1 MKNIVDKATMTLV
14 ISRFM
19 GSAVSHIR
27 DTGHNA
33 ADREMNEAL
42 FSASVADT
50 EAKQKLVISR
60 LVRDVVP
67 FISEKGRAIE
77 QVQSAINELIDIDNK
92 IKGIAPLIPAQEKKH
107 MNIVIANFL
116 KFGCGNIRYTGHN
129 AADREINEALQ
140 LARSAKTLPE
150 QASAIKALIKDV
162 LPFIPSEDQQMSK
175 SYQAISDLQ
184 HMGIKLNKRALTKD
198 NNDLSM
204 C

>member
-14 ISRFM
+14 ISKFM
-19 GSAVSHIR
+19 SAASSHIR

-50 EAKQKLVISR
+50 ETKQKLVISR

-67 FISEKGRAIE
+67 FVSEQGKAIK
-77 QVQSAINELIDIDNK
+77 QVQNAINELIDIDNK
-92 IKGIAPLIPAQEKKH
+92 IKGIAPLIPAQEKQS
-107 MNIVIANFL
+107 MNIIIANFL
-116 KFGCGNIRYTGHN
+116 KFGCGNIKYTGHN

-140 LARSAKTLPE
+140 LARNAKTLPE
-150 QASAIKALIKDV
+150 QARAIKALIKDV
-162 LPFIPSEDQQMSK
+162 LPFIPSENQQMSK

-184 HMGIKLNKRALTKD
+184 HMGIKINKRALTKD
-198 NNDLSM
+198 NDGLSI
-204 C
+204 